1 MTPEQRRT
9 ALYVIPAFYGLAL
22 VISIF
27 AGGFVWVAI
36 IGAVV
41 CSILYSAVARAS
53 RQSGEGR
60 QRNRN
65 RNRDRS

>member
-9 ALYVIPAFYGLAL
+9 AYYVIPALYGLAL

-27 AGGFVWVAI
+27 TGGFVWVAV

-41 CSILYSAVARAS
+41 TSILYSAVARAS
-53 RQSGEGR
+53 RQPGQGR